1 MDRIKQFEEEA
12 KKKWGTTPQY
22 SEYMDNNKNKTSEQM
37 AEIGKEFMEIF
48 AKCRELK
55 KYGVDSFEVQQND
68 FHPHKQYHNSDKKDM
83 PCYIRNFLRIK
94 PYFPDERM
102 PAVSFR

>member
-37 AEIGKEFMEIF
+37 AEIGKEFM
-48 AKCRELK
+48 
-55 KYGVDSFEVQQND
+55 G
-68 FHPHKQYHNSDKKDM
+68 
-83 PCYIRNFLRIK
+83 
-94 PYFPDERM
+94 
-102 PAVSFR
+102 